1 MGAAQVTP
9 RIVFDTNTVVSA
21 LLFKNGQLS
30 WLRAAW
36 ARGALVP
43 LVCAETVAELLRV
56 LAYPKFQLHRRE
68 IDELLGDFLPFAE
81 IVTLEDGDL
90 PPCRDPD
97 DRIFLA
103 LSLQASADA
112 LVTGD
117 GGLLDVGTV
126 FPVRIMTAAELK
138 QALGPG

>member
-1 MGAAQVTP
+1 MGAAQVTR
-9 RIVFDTNTVVSA
+9 RIAFDTNTVVSA

-36 ARGALVP
+36 ARGALIP
-43 LVCAETVAELLRV
+43 LVCAESVAELLRV
-56 LAYPKFQLHRRE
+56 LAYPKFQLHRSE

-81 IVTLEDGDL
+81 IVTLEDGDW

-103 LSLQASADA
+103 LSLQAGADV

-117 GGLLDVGTV
+117 GDLLDVSTD

-138 QALGPG
+138 QALGPS